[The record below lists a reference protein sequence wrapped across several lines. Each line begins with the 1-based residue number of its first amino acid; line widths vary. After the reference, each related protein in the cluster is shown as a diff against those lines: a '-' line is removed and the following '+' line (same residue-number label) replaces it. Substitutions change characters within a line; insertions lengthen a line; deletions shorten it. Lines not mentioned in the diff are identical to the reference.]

1 MSRPLATFFGH
12 HRCGTT
18 YINDV
23 LRQTCREL
31 NLRHVTVPNPRVF
44 DHDLR
49 AFVQDKRVGF
59 LAFVNANYAYVQQ
72 LDQFRGFHVVRDPR
86 DVCVSAYYSHLH
98 SHPVTET
105 FPELA
110 EHRRKLQSLAKAE
123 GLLLEMQFRAHEFHL
138 MQQWDYSLP
147 HVLELRFEDFVQ
159 NPYRHFLEVFRFL
172 DLLDEERLS
181 SGKRILGLVLQ
192 GVRALEASSRGRLS
206 FPLAPERLSAERL
219 LGIVW
224 ENDFTRKAK
233 GRQPGQED
241 RQSHYRKGTA
251 GDWRNHFQA
260 EHIEYFKSH
269 YNDVLLKLGYERDA
283 NWD

>member
-1 MSRPLATFFGH
+1 MSRPLAAFFGH

-18 YINDV
+18 YINDI
-23 LRQTCREL
+23 LRQACREL

-44 DHDLR
+44 NHDLR
-49 AFVQDKRVGF
+49 TFVQDKGVDF
-59 LAFVNANYAYVQQ
+59 LAYVNADYEYVKQ
-72 LDQFRGFHVVRDPR
+72 LDQCRGFHVVRDPR

-110 EHRRKLQSLAKAE
+110 EHRRKLQSLSKAE
-123 GLLLEMQFRAHEFHL
+123 GLLLEMQFRAHEFQL
-138 MQQWDYSLP
+138 MRQWDYTLP

-172 DLLDEERLS
+172 DLLDEESLGV
-181 SGKRILGLVLQ
+181 GKRMLGLICQ
-192 GVRALEASSRGRLS
+192 GLRALEARSRGRLS
-206 FPLAPERLSAERL
+206 FPLAPERLPAERL

-224 ENDFTRKAK
+224 ENDFTRKAE
-233 GRQPGQED
+233 GRRPGQED
-241 RQSHYRKGTA
+241 RQSHYRKGVA

-260 EHIEYFKSH
+260 EHIAYFKSH
-269 YNDVLLKLGYERDA
+269 YNDVLLKLGYEQDA
-283 NWD
+283 DWD